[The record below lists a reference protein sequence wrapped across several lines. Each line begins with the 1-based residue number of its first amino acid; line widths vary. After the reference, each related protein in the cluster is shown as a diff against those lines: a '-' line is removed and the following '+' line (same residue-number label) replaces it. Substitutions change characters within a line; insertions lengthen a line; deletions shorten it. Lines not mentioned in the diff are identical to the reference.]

1 MVTTFCGRSGL
12 RVSSIGLGTLTWGR
26 DTDAAE
32 ACEMLARFVDA
43 GGNLVECSPMHG
55 EGRATDVLAE
65 AVAAVGRHRVVLAWR
80 GASRPDADSWRPAG
94 GRGDMLRSLDDALQR
109 LGSDFVDVWL
119 VSPEAGVPLEETLSA
134 AEHAHRTGRARY
146 IGMASSRTWDI
157 AEAVTRGAMPG
168 GAPITAVEAPLSLV
182 DTRLA
187 GLVAELE
194 DRGIGVFAASPLA
207 GGALTGKYRHS
218 TPPDSRAASPHLR
231 HLVEPHFTAAAR
243 GVIEATVRAAEGL
256 DRTAA
261 DVACAW
267 ASGHPGVSSA
277 IIGPRTTR
285 QLDAVLEREAPLPVP
300 IRQVLNEVAGLP

>member
-1 MVTTFCGRSGL
+1 MRFHFSGL
-12 RVSSIGLGTLTWGR
+12 RARSRALCLVAILL
-26 DTDAAE
+26 
-32 ACEMLARFVDA
+32 LA
-43 GGNLVECSPMHG
+43 SPCG
-55 EGRATDVLAE
+55 
-65 AVAAVGRHRVVLAWR
+65 
-80 GASRPDADSWRPAG
+80 
-94 GRGDMLRSLDDALQR
+94 
-109 LGSDFVDVWL
+109 
-119 VSPEAGVPLEETLSA
+119 
-134 AEHAHRTGRARY
+134 
-146 IGMASSRTWDI
+146 

-194 DRGIGVFAASPLA
+194 DRGIGFFAASPLA

-300 IRQVLNEVAGLP
+300 IRQVLNEVAGLR

>member
-1 MVTTFCGRSGL
+1 MRFHFSGL
-12 RVSSIGLGTLTWGR
+12 RARSRALCLVAILL
-26 DTDAAE
+26 
-32 ACEMLARFVDA
+32 LA
-43 GGNLVECSPMHG
+43 SPCG
-55 EGRATDVLAE
+55 
-65 AVAAVGRHRVVLAWR
+65 
-80 GASRPDADSWRPAG
+80 
-94 GRGDMLRSLDDALQR
+94 
-109 LGSDFVDVWL
+109 
-119 VSPEAGVPLEETLSA
+119 
-134 AEHAHRTGRARY
+134 
-146 IGMASSRTWDI
+146 

-194 DRGIGVFAASPLA
+194 DRGIGFFAASPLA

-267 ASGHPGVSSA
+267 ASGYPGVSSA